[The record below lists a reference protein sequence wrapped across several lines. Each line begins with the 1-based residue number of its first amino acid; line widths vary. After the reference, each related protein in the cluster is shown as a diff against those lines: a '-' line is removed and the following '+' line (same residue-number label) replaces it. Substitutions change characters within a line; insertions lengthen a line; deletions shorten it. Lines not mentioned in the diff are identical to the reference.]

1 MQKASNNKFIY
12 KKDTT
17 DWEIIFVV
25 LMTIALFAFIFYG
38 NQYFE
43 GRDEVRSPDDHK
55 EINKMVNERSNLEDE
70 LNRYRDNQDF
80 NVNVDR

>member
-43 GRDEVRSPDDHK
+43 GRDEVRSPDDH
-55 EINKMVNERSNLEDE
+55 N
-70 LNRYRDNQDF
+70 
-80 NVNVDR
+80 